1 MSRRVRLWVIVGIML
16 ACIAT
21 GWAIVLREN
30 SLAHTHALDVAL
42 ERSRAR
48 AVVLREF
55 VDSAFSFVGLS
66 LRQFDVRPDIS
77 GIVLPSDAALIQEVL
92 RRTIRVV
99 PIFFGL
105 AITNAAGQ
113 VIISTREDTTVYGNI
128 ASRPF
133 FTGHRDNTSP
143 DLLVS
148 RPLRLRFTNQISIP
162 VSMRL
167 EGDDGRF
174 AGVIVGNV
182 RPDYFDVFLRSLA
195 IDTAAIVL
203 NDGAILAR
211 VVANATPGLFPTDP
225 GDQIDL
231 RSEFIQRWH
240 EETAG
245 TYVGRSPFGG
255 ETQAASYSSL
265 KSIAG
270 AAYIG
275 IDLERELA
283 PSRLEA
289 RNRIA
294 VGIALTILAGL
305 LTAVMVAGALR
316 DEHAAGEL
324 RAARDAAEAARRRAE
339 EADLNKSNF
348 LAHAGHELRTPLN
361 AIIGFSEVLAA
372 EALGPLG
379 EPRYREYS
387 GYIHDSGQHLLGV
400 VNNILDL
407 AQVSAGRW
415 QVRKDRFA
423 LDEVLDEIW
432 RIITPLAAARSVKLE
447 RNIAT
452 GLPELVT
459 ERRVVRQILLN
470 LASNAVKFTMAG
482 GRAMVVAAPATD
494 GGLILRISDTG
505 IGIDPAIIDQV
516 AQPFSNFSHV
526 VARTQ
531 GGTGLGLP
539 LCRVFVEL
547 LGGTMTIHSRVNEGT
562 TVTVMLPA
570 SCLVPAQVETEA
582 ATGQVRTAS

>member
-1 MSRRVRLWVIVGIML
+1 LRV
-16 ACIAT
+16 
-21 GWAIVLREN
+21 
-30 SLAHTHALDVAL
+30 
-42 ERSRAR
+42 
-48 AVVLREF
+48 
-55 VDSAFSFVGLS
+55 
-66 LRQFDVRPDIS
+66 
-77 GIVLPSDAALIQEVL
+77 
-92 RRTIRVV
+92 
-99 PIFFGL
+99 
-105 AITNAAGQ
+105 
-113 VIISTREDTTVYGNI
+113 EDG
-128 ASRPF
+128 
-133 FTGHRDNTSP
+133 
-143 DLLVS
+143 
-148 RPLRLRFTNQISIP
+148 
-162 VSMRL
+162 
-167 EGDDGRF
+167 DGRF
-174 AGVIVGNV
+174 AGIIIGNV

-195 IDTAAIVL
+195 TDTAAIL
-203 NDGAILAR
+203 LGDGAILAR
-211 VVANATPGLFPTDP
+211 LVANATPGQFPADP
-225 GDQIDL
+225 GDQVDL
-231 RSEFIQRWH
+231 RGELMRRWH

-265 KSIAG
+265 KSVAG
-270 AAYIG
+270 AVYVG

-283 PSRLEA
+283 PWRLEA

-294 VGIALTILAGL
+294 AGIALTVLAGL
-305 LTAVMVAGALR
+305 LTAVMIAGTLR

-324 RAARDAAEAARRRAE
+324 RTARDAAEAARKRAE

-361 AIIGFSEVLAA
+361 AIIGFSEVLAT

-415 QVRKDRFA
+415 QLRNDRFA
-423 LDEVLDEIW
+423 VADVLDEVW
-432 RIITPLAAARSVKLE
+432 RAISPLAAARSVTVE
-447 RNIAT
+447 RNIAS
-452 GLPELVT
+452 GLPDLIT
-459 ERRVVRQILLN
+459 ERRVIRQILLN

-482 GRAMVVAAPATD
+482 GRAMIVAAPATD

-505 IGIDPAIIDQV
+505 IGIDPAVIDQV

-526 VARTQ
+526 LARTQ
-531 GGTGLGLP
+531 AGTGLGLP

-570 SCLVPAQVETEA
+570 SCLVSVQAETDATAAQI
-582 ATGQVRTAS
+582 RTAS